1 MNRTFFQF
9 FHWYAAEENLW
20 HFAKDQSQRMSDL
33 GISNVW
39 LPPAFKSARGTHEP
53 GYAAYDLFDLGEF
66 DQRGSVRTKYGT
78 REDYLACIAAFHDKS
93 IGILADIVLNH
104 KVFAD
109 EEEAVPVKEVNQE
122 NRNETISEEHTIQA
136 YTRFTFPGRQGTY
149 SDYTWDWHSF
159 TGIKVEDKLY
169 IIMNEHTNGTWE
181 DVMEKDLGNYDF
193 LLGCDI
199 EFRNPAVRE
208 ELKNWGKW
216 YVETTGVSGFRL
228 DAVKHISTN
237 FFPEWLSFL
246 KETFNRDFLAVGEYW
261 QADPEP
267 LLQYIEATQGMIQ
280 LFDVPL
286 HFNFYNASREG
297 DAYDLRQ
304 IFDNTLIQHKPEF
317 AITFVDNHDTQPL
330 QDLESWVDTWFKP
343 HAYALILLRE
353 QGIPCV
359 FFTDLYGAHYEEEK
373 DGQPV
378 AIDLTIVGELEQ
390 MLTARKNIAYGLQRD
405 YIDDANL
412 IGWTRSGTAEQPGSG
427 CAVLLTN
434 KDGGEKQMSM
444 GEAHAGKTLFNLF
457 GDPAHELT
465 LNEAGEVNFYVAP
478 GKVAVWVFKQ

>member
-20 HFAKDQSQRMSDL
+20 HFAKDQSQRISDL

-78 REDYLACIAAFHDKS
+78 KHDYLSCIGAFHDKS
-93 IGILADIVLNH
+93 IGILADIVFNH

-109 EEEAVPVKEVNQE
+109 EEEEVPVKEVNKE
-122 NRNETISEEHTIQA
+122 NRNETISDEHTIHA
-136 YTRFTFPGRQGTY
+136 FTRFTFPGRQGMY
-149 SDYTWDWHSF
+149 SDYIWDWHSF
-159 TGIKVEDKLY
+159 TGVQSDDKIY
-169 IIMNEHTNGTWE
+169 IIMNEYTNGNWE
-181 DVMEKDLGNYDF
+181 DVMEKEFGNYDF

-199 EFRNPAVRE
+199 EFRNPAVRD

-228 DAVKHISTN
+228 DAVKHISTG
-237 FFPEWLSFL
+237 FFPEWLSYL
-246 KETFNRDFLAVGEYW
+246 KETFNRDFLSVGEYW
-261 QADPEP
+261 QAELEP
-267 LLQYIEATQGMIQ
+267 LLQYIDATQGMIQ

-286 HFNFYNASREG
+286 HYNFYNASREG
-297 DAYDLRQ
+297 EAFDLRQ
-304 IFDNTLIQHKPEF
+304 IFDNTLVQHKPEL

-330 QDLESWVDTWFKP
+330 QELESWVDSWFKP

-359 FFTDLYGAHYEEEK
+359 FFTDLYGAHYEEDK
-373 DGQPV
+373 DGQHIN
-378 AIDLTIVGELEQ
+378 IDLAIVGELEQ
-390 MLTARKNIAYGLQRD
+390 MLLARKTAAYGFQRD
-405 YIDDANL
+405 YIDDEHL
-412 IGWTRSGTAEQPGSG
+412 IGWTRAGIPDQAGSG

-434 KDGGEKQMSM
+434 KEGGEKHMSM
-444 GEAHAGKTLFNLF
+444 GEENAGKTLFNLF

-465 LNEAGEVNFYVAP
+465 LNEAGEAGFYVEP